1 MKVKM
6 ILVSLLV
13 FIPIWIGMA
22 NAAGDT
28 AFRRAEEVYNSGN
41 YLIAAQQ
48 FRSFIERFPESSLVV
63 KAKFY
68 VASCQK
74 KSGESDE
81 ALMTY
86 VSIIESGADK
96 EDILAAI
103 EEVGNLRSIQARE
116 YLEKKISHSDIQMR
130 GAVAL
135 ALGKVGNKKT
145 VQKMMEVLKGEKES
159 LIQKDLLDAISSI
172 GPQLAKLSS
181 LKEHCRKG
189 SEDLKINIV
198 KLMSNIRKNEVVTF
212 LSDELKKSSE
222 TVSPYI
228 VWALARIDPYRYG
241 VRIEGII
248 EREKNSYFIASKN
261 ALRFELVSPSEKT
274 DRLKEFVNKP
284 VILFGGEYNG
294 KVLYT
299 HIYDVAKEAR

>member
-116 YLEKKISHSDIQMR
+116 YLEKKLSHSDIQMR

-181 LKEHCRKG
+181 LKELFRKG

-248 EREKNSYFIASKN
+248 EREKNSYFIVSKN

>member
-1 MKVKM
+1 M

-116 YLEKKISHSDIQMR
+116 YLEKKLSHSDIQMR

-181 LKEHCRKG
+181 LKELFRKG

-248 EREKNSYFIASKN
+248 EREKNSYFIVSKN